1 MAFTGTP
8 TLRRLRVIKA
18 IIETNRGEFV
28 APTQAG
34 HVYDLKMESN
44 SEYIDRKGTGLY
56 RGHQF
61 QGAQGEATGKVTF
74 RTELKGD
81 GAHHLDAFDAILLQ
95 ACGLVKATEVYSVHS
110 GQALDE
116 TISIAGWQD
125 GLKKMMQGAMG
136 NVRISG
142 EHGKPVYLE
151 CDFDGFWLPP
161 TGEAMP
167 AWTPSTVQPIL
178 FDGGAVTV
186 ATNAMKLSRFEIDL
200 GIKPVNMSGDYFGL
214 ADYDIVLTIDP
225 LEYLVADKDWHGIKL
240 AETESAVSI
249 PITDGTDIITITMPK
264 VQIKQLGDAEREGF
278 NSLDLTGECHHSAG
292 NDALSIA
299 VT

>member
-1 MAFTGTP
+1 MTFTGTP
-8 TLRRLRVIKA
+8 TLRRLRVVKVIVEA
-18 IIETNRGEFV
+18 TRGDFL

-34 HVYDLKMESN
+34 HVYDLRMEST
-44 SEYIDRKGTGLY
+44 SEYIDRKGTGLF

-61 QGAQGEATGKVTF
+61 KGKQGEPTGKFTF
-74 RTELKGD
+74 RTELKGNGSHGMD
-81 GAHHLDAFDAILLQ
+81 PFDTLLLQ
-95 ACGLVKATEVYSVHS
+95 ACGFVKATEVYSVHS
-110 GQALDE
+110 NQANDKTL
-116 TISIAGWQD
+116 SLAGWQA
-125 GLKKMMQGAMG
+125 GLKKMMQGAAG
-136 NVRISG
+136 NIRIRG

-151 CDFDGFWLPP
+151 CDFDGFFIAPID
-161 TGEAMP
+161 EAIP
-167 AWTPSTVQPIL
+167 AWSPSTRTAIL

-186 ATNAMKLSRFEIDL
+186 GDNAMKLSRFEIDL
-200 GIKPVNMSGDYFGL
+200 GIKPVNMSGDYFGV

-249 PITDGTDIITITMPK
+249 PITDGTDIITITMPA
-264 VQIKQLGDAEREGF
+264 VQIKQLGDGEHEGF
-278 NSLDLTGECHHSAG
+278 NALDLTGECHHSAG